1 MVSSVELITLLEN
14 RLIVP
19 VVEALGTDFSN
30 RYTAAETKSLGLRH
44 RVKQPVPKALVK
56 QKY

>member
-19 VVEALGTDFSN
+19 VVEALGYRFFKPVLRSRDQ
-30 RYTAAETKSLGLRH
+30 KSGL
-44 RVKQPVPKALVK
+44 
-56 QKY
+56 